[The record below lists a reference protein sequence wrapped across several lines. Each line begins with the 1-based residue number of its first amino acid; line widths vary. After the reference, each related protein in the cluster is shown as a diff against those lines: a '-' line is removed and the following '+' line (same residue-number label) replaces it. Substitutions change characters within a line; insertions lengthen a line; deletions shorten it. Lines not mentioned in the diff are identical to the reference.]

1 MTQMQEDLLAPRFA
15 ALANPLDDSDW
26 LDVVSRARVAP
37 DSQPKSERRRR
48 TVRRPLALAA
58 ALAIAAILAAASYAV
73 VRYVIVG
80 SPAPPAVKASEQLLS
95 QVKGELIP
103 KAHSGTG
110 IEVARTKAAAAI
122 NASTGP
128 VYLWVAP
135 TRKGGYCAFL
145 QVVGTELPDGRPNLS
160 GGCSNT
166 QGSKLDVSM
175 NGISVHGRMLTLLL
189 VHAAFPART
198 VVIGLRSGAQRTLT
212 LSPSQFLIAEV
223 RASDPVRTVSTRDS
237 TGHPLAQK
245 LMLSIP
251 AQPKPIGS
259 FHAVAG
265 IRTIGA
271 GKPLVLYVAPA
282 TQGARCASFAAGGG
296 AGGIC
301 SKPPHPNQIDVSP
314 NQRGAAP
321 HGMLLL
327 WGSVGRLIT
336 RLELRFEDGTTIPIG
351 LHHGWALYQVNPR
364 NFARGHRP
372 AALIG
377 RNQSGHIVNTRRLG
391 PYQR

>member
-1 MTQMQEDLLAPRFA
+1 MTQIQDDLLAPRFE

-26 LDVVSRARVAP
+26 LDVVYRARAAS
-37 DSQPKSERRRR
+37 DSRPRSDRPRQIWL
-48 TVRRPLALAA
+48 RPLALAA
-58 ALAIAAILAAASYAV
+58 AFAIAAVLAAAAYAV

-80 SPAPPAVKASEQLLS
+80 SPAPPAVKASEQLLN

-103 KAHSGTG
+103 RAHSGTG
-110 IEVARTKAAAAI
+110 IEVAKTKAAAAV
-122 NASTGP
+122 NTSTGP

-135 TRKGGYCAFL
+135 TRTGGYCAFL

-166 QGSKLDVSM
+166 HGSKLDVSM

-189 VHAAFPART
+189 VHAASPART

-212 LSPSQFLIAEV
+212 LSGSQFLVSEV
-223 RASDPVRTVSTRDS
+223 QASDPVRTVSVRDNA
-237 TGHPLAQK
+237 GQILARRVIP
-245 LMLSIP
+245 SIP
-251 AQPKPIGS
+251 AQPTPIGP
-259 FHAVAG
+259 FRAVAE
-265 IRTIGA
+265 IRTITA
-271 GKPLVLYVAPA
+271 QKPLSLYVAPA
-282 TQGARCASFAAGGG
+282 TQGTRCASFTPGGG

-327 WGSVGRLIT
+327 WGSVGRLIS

-372 AALIG
+372 VALIG
-377 RNQSGHIVNTRRLG
+377 RNQSGRIVNTRRLG